1 MAGQDIKLTKQGDV
15 SYGPACFVTFIF
27 LLVGISLFFVYMS
40 IVLMG
45 NTGVRASRAIYEQ
58 LIPWVE
64 QSHLSQNDR
73 RDVID
78 ELEILAEKMKKEEL
92 TSRQLSRLNARL
104 SDSVV
109 LQWGAV
115 EKLNV
120 AAQESDMSDE
130 EKAEFTALCDR
141 WFACAASGK
150 LSLQDMEFAMQQ
162 VCTKDARSGR
172 LNPKMDATS
181 TALRDFMR
189 RIKTMCEH
197 FNTPTEK
204 FGKKVPEVLRQMI
217 EDGLDESK

>member
-1 MAGQDIKLTKQGDV
+1 MSDQNIKLTKQGDV
-15 SYGPACFVTFIF
+15 SYGPACFVTLIF

-45 NTGVRASRAIYEQ
+45 NTGARASRAIYEQ

-64 QSHLSQNDR
+64 QSHLGQNDR
-73 RDVID
+73 RDIID
-78 ELEILAEKMKKEEL
+78 ELELLAEKMKQEEL

-115 EKLNV
+115 EKLNA
-120 AAQESDMSDE
+120 AAQESDMSDA
-130 EKAEFTALCDR
+130 EKAEFSALCDR
-141 WFACAASGK
+141 WLACAASGK
-150 LSLQDMEFAMQQ
+150 LSLQEMEFAMQQ
-162 VCTKDARSGR
+162 VCTKDVRSGR
-172 LNPKMDATS
+172 LNPKTDATS

-189 RIKTMCEH
+189 RVKTICDH
-197 FNTPTEK
+197 FKTPTES
-204 FGKKVPEVLRQMI
+204 FDKKVSEVLKQMI

>member
-1 MAGQDIKLTKQGDV
+1 MADQDVKLTKQGDV
-15 SYGPACFVTFIF
+15 SYGPACFVTLIF

-45 NTGVRASRAIYEQ
+45 NTGERASRAIYEQ

-78 ELEILAEKMKKEEL
+78 ELELLAEKMKQEEL

-104 SDSVV
+104 SDSAI

-115 EKLNV
+115 QKLDA

-130 EKAEFTALCDR
+130 EKAEFTSLCDR

-150 LSLQDMEFAMQQ
+150 LSLQEMEFAMQQ
-162 VCTKDARSGR
+162 VCTKDARTGR
-172 LNPKMDATS
+172 LNPKTDAPS

-189 RIKTMCEH
+189 RVKTMCDH
-197 FNTPTEK
+197 FKTPTEK

>member
-1 MAGQDIKLTKQGDV
+1 MADQDVKLTKQGDV
-15 SYGPACFVTFIF
+15 SYGPACFVTLIF

-45 NTGVRASRAIYEQ
+45 NTGERASRAIYEQ

-78 ELEILAEKMKKEEL
+78 ELELLAEKMKREEL

-104 SDSVV
+104 SDSAI

-115 EKLNV
+115 EKLDA

-130 EKAEFTALCDR
+130 EKAEFTSLCDR

-150 LSLQDMEFAMQQ
+150 LSLQEMEFAMQQ
-162 VCTKDARSGR
+162 VCNKDARTGR
-172 LNPKMDATS
+172 LNPKTDASS

-189 RIKTMCEH
+189 RIKTMCDH
-197 FNTPTEK
+197 FKTPTEK

>member
-1 MAGQDIKLTKQGDV
+1 MADQDVKMTKQGDV
-15 SYGPACFVTFIF
+15 SYGPACFVTLIF

-45 NTGVRASRAIYEQ
+45 NSGERASRAIYEL

-73 RDVID
+73 RDVIE
-78 ELEILAEKMKKEEL
+78 ELEGLAEKMKREEL

-104 SDSVV
+104 SDSAI

-115 EKLNV
+115 QKLEG
-120 AAQESDMSDE
+120 AAQESDLSEE
-130 EKAEFTALCDR
+130 EKTEFSSLCDR

-162 VCTKDARSGR
+162 VCTKDTRTGR
-172 LNPKMDATS
+172 LNPKTDATG
-181 TALRDFMR
+181 TELREFMR
-189 RIKTMCEH
+189 RIKTMCDH

-204 FGKKVPEVLRQMI
+204 FGKKVPEVLKQMI

>member
-1 MAGQDIKLTKQGDV
+1 MTNTNAKPSKQGEV
-15 SYGPACFVTFIF
+15 TYGPACFVLFIF
-27 LLVGISLFFVYMS
+27 FLVGVSLFFVYMS

-45 NTGVRASRAIYEQ
+45 NSGSRAARAIYEQ

-78 ELEILAEKMKKEEL
+78 ELEILAEQMKQEVL

-104 SDSVV
+104 SDSVI
-109 LQWGAV
+109 LQWGV
-115 EKLNV
+115 VQKLDA

-141 WFACAASGK
+141 WFALAASGK

-162 VCTKDARSGR
+162 VCTKDVRSGR
-172 LNPKMDATS
+172 LNPKTDVS
-181 TALRDFMR
+181 SSALRDFMR
-189 RIKTMCEH
+189 RMKTMCEH
-197 FNTPTEK
+197 FKVSEEPFQRT
-204 FGKKVPEVLRQMI
+204 VPEVLRQMI
-217 EDGLDESK
+217 EDGLDESR